1 MDEGNNKKYSAKM
14 VLVSFTVG
22 VLLCLSLC
30 VTSTVRAQ
38 NPQKVEMSLEQFNSL
53 RQMVTELQKQSTAQK
68 QDSQKL
74 KTQLTESQKELTK
87 AQVYLTDYRQNL
99 TTLQKQTDSLNK
111 SVKRME
117 RQRDLAWVVAGGL
130 LIWGC
135 SR

>member
-1 MDEGNNKKYSAKM
+1 MTNRIKK
-14 VLVSFTVG
+14 LC
-22 VLLCLSLC
+22 LCLSLLVC
-30 VTSTVRAQ
+30 FCAFSGVSTTTVHAQ
-38 NPQKVEMSLEQFNSL
+38 SPQKVEMSIEQFNNL
-53 RQMVTELQKQSTAQK
+53 RQMVTELQNQSTAQK

-135 SR
+135 TR

>member
-1 MDEGNNKKYSAKM
+1 MKM
-14 VLVSFTVG
+14 TTKHILQKWF
-22 VLLCLSLC
+22 LCLSLLVFFC
-30 VTSTVRAQ
+30 AFSGVSASTVHAQ

-53 RQMVTELQKQSTAQK
+53 RQTVTELQKQSTAQK

-87 AQVYLTDYRQNL
+87 AQVYLTDYKQNL

-130 LIWGC
+130 LVGLAVK
-135 SR
+135 

>member
-1 MDEGNNKKYSAKM
+1 MTNRIKK
-14 VLVSFTVG
+14 LC
-22 VLLCLSLC
+22 LCLSLLVCFC
-30 VTSTVRAQ
+30 VFPSVSASTVHA
-38 NPQKVEMSLEQFNSL
+38 QKVEMSIEQFNSL

-74 KTQLTESQKELTK
+74 KTQLTESQKELAK
-87 AQVYLTDYRQNL
+87 AQVYLTDYKQNL
-99 TTLQKQTDSLNK
+99 TELQKQTDSLNK
-111 SVKRME
+111 TTKRME

>member
-1 MDEGNNKKYSAKM
+1 MKTKHILQK
-14 VLVSFTVG
+14 LC
-22 VLLCLSLC
+22 LCLSLLVCFC
-30 VTSTVRAQ
+30 VFPSVSASTVHA
-38 NPQKVEMSLEQFNSL
+38 QKVEMSIEQFNSL

-87 AQVYLTDYRQNL
+87 AQVYLTDYKQNL
-99 TTLQKQTDSLNK
+99 TELQKQTDSLNK
-111 SVKRME
+111 TTKRME

-135 SR
+135 TR

>member
-1 MDEGNNKKYSAKM
+1 MKTKHILQKW
-14 VLVSFTVG
+14 F
-22 VLLCLSLC
+22 LCLSLLVC
-30 VTSTVRAQ
+30 FCAFSDVSTSTVHA
-38 NPQKVEMSLEQFNSL
+38 QKVEMSIEQFNNL

-87 AQVYLTDYRQNL
+87 AQVYLTDYKQNL
-99 TTLQKQTDSLNK
+99 TELQKQTDSLNK
-111 SVKRME
+111 TTKRME

-135 SR
+135 TR

>member
-1 MDEGNNKKYSAKM
+1 MTNRIKK
-14 VLVSFTVG
+14 LC
-22 VLLCLSLC
+22 LCLSLLVCFC
-30 VTSTVRAQ
+30 VFPSVSATTVHAQ
-38 NPQKVEMSLEQFNSL
+38 SPQKVEMSIEQFNSL

-87 AQVYLTDYRQNL
+87 AQVYLIDYKQNL
-99 TTLQKQTDSLNK
+99 TELQKQTDSLNK

-135 SR
+135 TR

>member
-1 MDEGNNKKYSAKM
+1 MTDRIKK
-14 VLVSFTVG
+14 LC
-22 VLLCLSLC
+22 LCLSLLVCFC
-30 VTSTVRAQ
+30 VFPYVSTSVVHAQ
-38 NPQKVEMSLEQFNSL
+38 NPQKVEMSIEQFNSL

-87 AQVYLTDYRQNL
+87 AQVYLTDYKQNL

-117 RQRDLAWVVAGGL
+117 RQRDFAWVVAGGL

>member
-1 MDEGNNKKYSAKM
+1 MTNRIKK
-14 VLVSFTVG
+14 LC
-22 VLLCLSLC
+22 LCLSLLVCFC
-30 VTSTVRAQ
+30 VFSGVSASTVHA
-38 NPQKVEMSLEQFNSL
+38 QKVEMSIEQFNNL

-87 AQVYLTDYRQNL
+87 AQVYLTDYKQNL
-99 TTLQKQTDSLNK
+99 TELQKQTDSLNK
-111 SVKRME
+111 TTKRME

>member
-1 MDEGNNKKYSAKM
+1 MINDQQNKKAL
-14 VLVSFTVG
+14 LVSFTVG

-30 VTSTVRAQ
+30 VYFYSSRTEFAESRNVNRTIQQLTTDGDRAKK
-38 NPQKVEMSLEQFNSL
+38 P
-53 RQMVTELQKQSTAQK
+53 STAQK

-74 KTQLTESQKELTK
+74 KTQLTESQKDLTK
-87 AQVYLTDYRQNL
+87 AQVYLTDYKQNL
-99 TTLQKQTDSLNK
+99 MELQKQTDSLNK

-117 RQRDLAWVVAGGL
+117 RQRDFAWVVAGGL

>member
-1 MDEGNNKKYSAKM
+1 MINRIKK
-14 VLVSFTVG
+14 LC
-22 VLLCLSLC
+22 LCLSLLVCFC
-30 VTSTVRAQ
+30 VFPCVSTTTVHAQ
-38 NPQKVEMSLEQFNSL
+38 NPQKVEMSIEQFNRL

-87 AQVYLTDYRQNL
+87 AQVYLTDYKQNL
-99 TTLQKQTDSLNK
+99 TELQKQTDSLNK

-130 LIWGC
+130 LLWGC

>member
-1 MDEGNNKKYSAKM
+1 MKTTTKNI
-14 VLVSFTVG
+14 LQRWC
-22 VLLCLSLC
+22 LCLSLLVCFC
-30 VTSTVRAQ
+30 VFPSVSATTVHAQ
-38 NPQKVEMSLEQFNSL
+38 SPQKVEMSIEQFNSL

-87 AQVYLTDYRQNL
+87 AQVYLTDYKQHL
-99 TTLQKQTDSLNK
+99 TELQKQTDSLNK

-130 LIWGC
+130 LLWGC